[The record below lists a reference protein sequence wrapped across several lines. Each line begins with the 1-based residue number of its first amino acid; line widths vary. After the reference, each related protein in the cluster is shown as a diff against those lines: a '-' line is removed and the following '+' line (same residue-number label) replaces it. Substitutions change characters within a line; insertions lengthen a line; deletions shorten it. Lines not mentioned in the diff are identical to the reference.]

1 MIRVKDNSVQIARL
15 TPGMFF
21 GLIIADQVLTRSG
34 SDCVITSGHEYE
46 TRHAHT
52 SLHYSGN
59 GVDFRVHDIPPE
71 NREEVRREISD
82 NCGVDYDV
90 LHEYIGKDNEHYHME
105 CQPKR
110 R

>member
-21 GLIIADQVLTRSG
+21 GLIIAEQVLSLYG

-59 GVDFRVHDIPPE
+59 GADFSVHDIDSD
-71 NREEVRREISD
+71 NRETVRREISD
-82 NCGVDYDV
+82 ACGVDYDV
-90 LHEYIGKDNEHYHME
+90 LHEYIGEANEHYHME